1 MRPNSPVKFVP
12 KIGEKRAG
20 ILHAEL
26 GIDTVE
32 DLLLHVPYRYIDV
45 RRFYR
50 ISELSD
56 GMPHVQILGRIE
68 GFEQKGAGRGRRL
81 VAYFTDGERRME
93 LVWFAGE
100 KFVLQRYQVG
110 VDYVVFGKPKQ
121 YGRMLSISH
130 PEIEP
135 YQGEN
140 ERADIGFKTL
150 YNTTEAMKN
159 NYLSSPVLRDII
171 QNLLLNTE
179 LEIPETLPKYLI
191 RKYKLIS
198 RQEALWNIHMPRNQE
213 LLSAATR
220 RLKFEEL
227 FYIQV
232 SLLQQSLRQHSES
245 EGFVMNK
252 VGKLFNRFYKKELP
266 FSLTNAQKRVVKE
279 IYADLRSGRQMNRLL
294 QGDVGSGK
302 TVVALLACLLAM
314 DSGYQACIM
323 APTEILAMQH
333 FNTISKLTQNLGVR
347 VELLIGSTKKKE
359 REGIHAALEE
369 GSLGIL
375 VGTHALIEDKVKFH
389 NLGLVCIDE
398 QHRFGVAQRAKLWTK
413 NFQPPHILVMTA
425 TPIPRTLAMTV
436 YGNLDVS
443 VIDELPPGRKPI
455 KTFHYYDNKRADLIR
470 FLRHEIGEGRQVYVV
485 YPLIQ
490 ESEKI
495 DIKSLEEGYL
505 KMKEAMPEMVVD
517 FLHGKMPPK
526 EKDEKMQRFKAGET
540 QILMSTTVIEVGV
553 DVPNASVMVIENAER
568 FGLSQLH
575 QLRGR
580 VGRGAEQSY
589 CILMS
594 DYQLSE
600 NSLRRLRIMTDTNDG
615 FEIAEADLAMRGP
628 GELEGTA
635 QSGLP
640 FELKVANLAR
650 DGAILQA
657 ARDVARAILKADPE
671 LSKPEN
677 QIIAARLSE
686 LGATEQYWG
695 KIS

>member
-50 ISELSD
+50 IAELSD

-81 VAYFTDGERRME
+81 VGYFTDGERRME

-198 RQEALWNIHMPRNQE
+198 RKEALWNIHMPRNQE

-252 VGKLFNRFYKKELP
+252 VGKLFNKFYKKELP

-333 FNTISKLTQNLGVR
+333 FSTISKLTQNLGIR

-505 KMKEAMPEMVVD
+505 KMKEAMPEMAVD

-594 DYQLSE
+594 GYQLSE

-677 QIIAARLSE
+677 QIIATRLSE